1 MARHIVTA
9 PALLDVS
16 RSSIGQMCIRSGR
29 RAGAA
34 KEVAMKNQRIR
45 LRYREI
51 AAALAL
57 TVASAAFIAV
67 TIMSKSSRPDSASVI
82 AADHP
87 KPGQSAR

>member
-1 MARHIVTA
+1 
-9 PALLDVS
+9 
-16 RSSIGQMCIRSGR
+16 
-29 RAGAA
+29 
-34 KEVAMKNQRIR
+34 MKNQRIR
-45 LRYREI
+45 QRYREI